1 MTFKK
6 QNYMVIKNLAS
17 KELSNFLF
25 NYFCMKRV
33 VAKTLFEERYLSP
46 YAEEW
51 GIWTDPQVLNTYC
64 NYGDVAMETLL
75 EKTRPDIEKHTGLE
89 LVPMYSF
96 ARLYKK
102 GDVLERHK
110 DRFSCQV
117 SVTIFLGGDS
127 WPIYLEPSGKLNKK
141 GIEINLQQGDALL
154 YAGCKVEHWREEFQ
168 GENCGQVFL
177 HYNTPKVAQKNNNLF
192 DGRSHLGLPTFFRK

>member
-192 DGRSHLGLPTFFRK
+192 DSRPHLGLPTCFRK

>member
-6 QNYMVIKNLAS
+6 QNYVIVKNLAS

-25 NYFCMKRV
+25 NYFSMKRE
-33 VAKTLFEERYLSP
+33 VANTLFKERYLSP

-51 GIWTDPQVLNTYC
+51 GMWTNPQVLNTYC

-102 GDVLERHK
+102 GDVLRRHK

-127 WPIYLEPSGKLNKK
+127 WPIYLESSGKLNKK
-141 GIEINLQQGDALL
+141 GTEINLQQGDALL

-177 HYNTPKVAQKNNNLF
+177 HYNTPKVAQKNNSLF
-192 DGRSHLGLPTFFRK
+192 DSRPHLGLPACFRK

>member
-6 QNYMVIKNLAS
+6 QNYIIVKNLAS

-25 NYFCMKRV
+25 NYFSMKRE
-33 VAKTLFEERYLSP
+33 VANTLFKERYLSP

-51 GIWTDPQVLNTYC
+51 GMWTNPQVLNTYC

-102 GDVLERHK
+102 GDVLRRHK

-127 WPIYLEPSGKLNKK
+127 WPIYLESSGKLNKK
-141 GIEINLQQGDALL
+141 GTEINLQQGDALL

-177 HYNTPKVAQKNNNLF
+177 HYNTPKVAQKNNSLF
-192 DGRSHLGLPTFFRK
+192 DSRPHLGLPACFRK

>member
-102 GDVLERHK
+102 GAVLERHK

-192 DGRSHLGLPTFFRK
+192 DSRPHLGLPTCFRK

>member
-33 VAKTLFEERYLSP
+33 VAKTLFKERYLSP
-46 YAEEW
+46 YAKEW
-51 GIWTDPQVLNTYC
+51 GTWDNPQVLNTYC

-102 GDVLERHK
+102 GDVLRRHK
-110 DRFSCQV
+110 DRLSCQV
-117 SVTIFLGGDS
+117 SVTMFLGGDS

-141 GIEINLQQGDALL
+141 GIEINLQQGEALL

-177 HYNTPKVAQKNNNLF
+177 HYNTLKVAQKNNNLF
-192 DGRSHLGLPTFFRK
+192 DGRLHLGLPSCFKK